1 MESQRK
7 RKHFWFVKIP
17 TDLLFDDDVS
27 AEEKVLY
34 AAFHRYASDKGEYYP
49 WTFVGNRRLENQ
61 LSISD
66 AKIEELTT
74 KLERADWIAVIR
86 KDRLRI
92 VVLFPEK
99 GFGITESKKQEIEQ
113 SARNLMAQFTS
124 YSNME

>member
-1 MESQRK
+1 MKTQNK

-86 KDRLRI
+86 TDSLRI

-99 GFGITESKKQEIEQ
+99 GFGIAENKKREIEQ

>member
-1 MESQRK
+1 MESQSK

-17 TDLLFDDDVS
+17 TDLLFDDEVS

-34 AAFHRYASDKGEYYP
+34 AAFHRYASDKSEYYP
-49 WTFVGNRRLENQ
+49 WTFVGNRRLANQ

-66 AKIEELTT
+66 AKIGELTT

-86 KDRLRI
+86 TDRLRI

-99 GFGITESKKQEIEQ
+99 GFGIAESKKYEIEQ
-113 SARNLMAQFTS
+113 SAMNLMAQFTC

>member
-1 MESQRK
+1 MKAQNK

-17 TDLLFDDDVS
+17 TDLLFDDEVS

-34 AAFHRYASDKGEYYP
+34 AAFHRYASDKREYYP
-49 WTFVGNRRLENQ
+49 WTFVGNQRLTFQ

-66 AKIEELTT
+66 AKIEELVA
-74 KLERADWIAVIR
+74 KLEMADWIAVIR
-86 KDRLRI
+86 TDKLRI

-99 GFGITESKKQEIEQ
+99 RFGIAESKKQEIEQ